1 MDQINS
7 ESGVMMSNLL
17 PLSFINTN
25 FKKEVV
31 SLVASRPHMGKSV
44 FAWCLAANFIRQKQR
59 VLFFSPCR
67 QTDKNPH
74 LDRERAGRT
83 SQGTGAS
90 VSHRTADTEQR
101 HAREPLS
108 EICLGA
114 DNRQI

>member
-1 MDQINS
+1 MNQINS
-7 ESGVMMSNLL
+7 NSKANMGNLL

-67 QTDKNPH
+67 QIDKNSH
-74 LDRERAGRT
+74 LDRERAGRA

-90 VSHRTADTEQR
+90 VSHRTADTKQR